1 VNVDQI
7 SSKEQEDD
15 LNSLV
20 NARQPQFCLNWK
32 TTYIFLNWK
41 TTSIFLM
48 EDDLHFEVN
57 EKIKDKLGLN
67 CAKFSSSWGQ
77 LRFEVAFH

>member
-1 VNVDQI
+1 MAAAPHPGKFIFQHFSVNVDQI
-7 SSKEQEDD
+7 SSQEQEDD

-20 NARQPQFCLNWK
+20 NARQPQFFLNWK

-41 TTSIFLM
+41 TTSNFLM

-57 EKIKDKLGLN
+57 G
-67 CAKFSSSWGQ
+67 
-77 LRFEVAFH
+77 RRP